1 MCRNVKEAIYITV
14 HKLIYNNVV
23 VSYDI
28 LMSPCLNKQKKKKKQ
43 KKKEKMKEGR
53 VRKGNIGRERLI
65 KGGRDEERDRNYSLL
80 IVK

>member
-28 LMSPCLNKQKKKKKQ
+28 SIRKKKKKQ
-43 KKKEKMKEGR
+43 KKKEKRKEGR
-53 VRKGNIGRERLI
+53 VRKGNVGRVRLM
-65 KGGRDEERDRNYSLL
+65 KGGGDEERDRNYSLL

>member
-28 LMSPCLNKQKKKKKQ
+28 LMSPCLNKQKKKKK
-43 KKKEKMKEGR
+43 KNRIRRRK
-53 VRKGNIGRERLI
+53 VRT
-65 KGGRDEERDRNYSLL
+65 EE
-80 IVK
+80 

>member
-1 MCRNVKEAIYITV
+1 MCRNVKERIYITV

-28 LMSPCLNKQKKKKKQ
+28 LMSPCLNKQKSQ
-43 KKKEKMKEGR
+43 EKKKEKRKEGR
-53 VRKGNIGRERLI
+53 VRKGHVGRVRLI
-65 KGGRDEERDRNYSLL
+65 EGGGDEERDRNYSLL